1 MLAGRAAGAGVYEG
15 VARVVH
21 SPADFDRIEAGDVL
35 VTRSTSPTYNVV
47 LGRVGAIVTDDGGVL
62 SHAAIV
68 AREFG
73 IPAVVACGD
82 ATGRITDGA
91 RVCVDAEAGRVT
103 LLG

>member
-1 MLAGRAAGAGVYEG
+1 MLAGRAAGVGAYEG
-15 VARVVH
+15 IARVVH

-47 LGRVGAIVTDDGGVL
+47 LGRVGGIVTDHGGVL

-73 IPAVVACGD
+73 IPAVVACGN
-82 ATGRITDGA
+82 ATSVIPDSA
-91 RVCVDAEAGRVT
+91 RVRVDAEDGRVT
-103 LLG
+103 VLG